1 MVIASVRAQ
10 SQPARMIADLITL
23 FHFSVSAAK
32 YLAAA
37 SGVPR
42 YQRRA

>member
-1 MVIASVRAQ
+1 MF
-10 SQPARMIADLITL
+10 ADWITL

-37 SGVPR
+37 SGVP
-42 YQRRA
+42 AISGPLAAVSV